1 MTVIVF
7 LEYVGVITFFLKI
20 GGIDTSKCI
29 DYILVSGLVLC
40 IIERH
45 DYETIRNRFK

>member
-7 LEYVGVITFFLKI
+7 LEYVGVITLFLKI

-29 DYILVSGLVLC
+29 DYIVVSGLVLC

-45 DYETIRNRFK
+45 DYEKIRNRFK